1 MKILSLVFALT
12 VFACAAP
19 APQVSEEE
27 VLREG
32 MVSSST
38 YQVMVTTLA
47 DSPEDAR
54 IKGEPEARRKAFNL
68 IVREPFFRGM
78 LSDEGRRQ
86 LRLIVDQKGRVVRVH
101 QEPDRSYT
109 VVYQITQPGG
119 IRDLFRNIR

>member
-1 MKILSLVFALT
+1 MRFLSFALLLPFLFCST
-12 VFACAAP
+12 P
-19 APQVSEEE
+19 QPQVTEEE

-38 YQVMVTTLA
+38 YQVMVSAIATSA
-47 DSPEDAR
+47 EDAR

-86 LRLIVDQKGRVVRVH
+86 LRMIVDQKGRVVRVK
-101 QEPDRSYT
+101 QEPDQTYT
-109 VVYQITQPGG
+109 VVFQITQPGG

>member
-1 MKILSLVFALT
+1 MRILSLFLFLPLVVCST
-12 VFACAAP
+12 P
-19 APQVSEEE
+19 TPQVSEEE
-27 VLREG
+27 VMREG

-38 YQVMVTTLA
+38 YQVMVSVIA
-47 DSPEDAR
+47 ANAEEAR

-86 LRLIVDQKGRVVRVH
+86 LRLIVDQKGRVVRVK
-101 QEPDRSYT
+101 QEPDLTYT
-109 VVYQITQPGG
+109 VFFQITQPGG